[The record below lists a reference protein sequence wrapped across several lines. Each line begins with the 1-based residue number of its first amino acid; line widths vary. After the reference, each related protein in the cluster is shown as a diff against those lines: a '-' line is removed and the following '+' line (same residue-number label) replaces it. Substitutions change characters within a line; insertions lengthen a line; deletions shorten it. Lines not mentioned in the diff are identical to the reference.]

1 MTVTLAA
8 ADLDGVVVPLLTPLE
23 FDGSVDLDGVGPL
36 VEAVLAGGVAGIV
49 ALGTTG
55 EFADLDTEERA
66 AVLEATVAAVAG
78 RVPVIAG
85 VGGIG
90 TTEACAHARRAAAAG
105 ADAVLA
111 LPPLY
116 LKLGEDPLLSH
127 FAAIAEAA
135 DLPLLLYDFPAL
147 SGTALSPRLL
157 ARAAAELPLAIG
169 VKQTGGDLGV
179 VHATLAGLRGEEG
192 FAVVSGSAGMLL
204 PALLAGGTG
213 GILAVAN
220 VDPALPV
227 ALHAAFRAGDLQ
239 RAAALHRE
247 VLRLSAAT
255 SIGSPGTLGLKAV
268 ARAAGMPVRAVVRTP
283 PVDAGEV
290 LRRAEDLASAGWR
303 T

>member
-1 MTVTLAA
+1 MTATLAA

-23 FDGSVDLDGVGPL
+23 PDGSVDLGGVGPL

-55 EFADLDTEERA
+55 EFADLDAEERA

-90 TTEACAHARRAAAAG
+90 TTEACVHARRAAGAG

-116 LKLGEDPLLSH
+116 LKLGEEPLLAH
-127 FAAIAEAA
+127 FAAVAEAA
-135 DLPLLLYDFPAL
+135 ALPLLLYHFPAL

-157 ARAAAELPLAIG
+157 ARAAAEVPQAIG
-169 VKQTGGDLGV
+169 VKQTGGDLGAI
-179 VHATLAGLRGEEG
+179 HAALAALGDDEA
-192 FAVVSGSAGMLL
+192 FAVVSGSAGLLL
-204 PALLAGGTG
+204 PTLLAGGTG
-213 GILAVAN
+213 GILAIAN

-227 ALHAAFRAGDLQ
+227 ALHAAFRSGDLE
-239 RAAALHRE
+239 RAAALHRD

-268 ARAAGMPVRAVVRTP
+268 AQAVGMPVSPVVRTP
-283 PVDAGEV
+283 PVDADAV
-290 LRRAEDLASAGWR
+290 LRRAEGVASAGWR
-303 T
+303 S

>member
-1 MTVTLAA
+1 MTATLAA
-8 ADLDGVVVPLLTPLE
+8 ADLDGVIVPLLTPLE
-23 FDGSVDLDGVGPL
+23 SDGSVDLDGIGPL

-55 EFADLDTEERA
+55 EFADLDAAERA
-66 AVLEATVAAVAG
+66 TVLEATIAATAG

-85 VGGIG
+85 VGAIG
-90 TTEACAHARRAAAAG
+90 TTEACAHARHAAAAG

-116 LKLGEDPLLSH
+116 LKLGEEPLLAH
-127 FAAIAEAA
+127 FAAIAEAGE
-135 DLPLLLYDFPAL
+135 LPLLLYDFPAL
-147 SGTALSPRLL
+147 SGTALSPQLL
-157 ARAAAELPLAIG
+157 ARAAAELPRAIG

-179 VHATLAGLRGEEG
+179 VHAALATLRGGG
-192 FAVVSGSAGMLL
+192 FAVVSGSAGLLL

-227 ALHAAFRAGDLQ
+227 AMHAAFRAGDLD
-239 RAAALHRE
+239 RAVALHRD

-255 SIGSPGTLGLKAV
+255 SIGAPGTLGLKAV
-268 ARAAGMPVRAVVRTP
+268 AQAAGMPVRPVVRTP
-283 PVDAGEV
+283 PVDADEV
-290 LRRAEDLASAGWR
+290 LRRAEEVVVTGWR
-303 T
+303 A